1 MSYNVIIIRL
11 LYLIEAA
18 AYVYRAET
26 YSFVCLFCVI
36 VTPISC
42 GTPRMSRSNST
53 GPSSDSAC
61 DLYGSSPLGSSMSL
75 TDRPKSLMRS
85 GSFREQ
91 GDDGE
96 HLLLSSLQSESLNMT
111 LNETKLSA
119 CTCNLLG
126 KVSERHV
133 CISALGLLFRFS

>member
-1 MSYNVIIIRL
+1 MCVALNP
-11 LYLIEAA
+11 
-18 AYVYRAET
+18 
-26 YSFVCLFCVI
+26 FCVT
-36 VTPISC
+36 VAPISC

-53 GPSSDSAC
+53 GPSGDSAC

-96 HLLLSSLQSESLNMT
+96 YFLLTSLQGECLNMT
-111 LNETKLSA
+111 LNETTPA
-119 CTCNLLG
+119 CSYNMQS
-126 KVSERHV
+126 VRQSV
-133 CISALGLLFRFS
+133 